1 MASADTT
8 ASITLAALV
17 NNPVFQERC
26 YLRFIVAA
34 IAVMNE
40 GAVTNHTQRA
50 AFAGA
55 LFANTVSRA
64 MLADTI
70 LANATNRT
78 NALIADS
85 APGSAILDNDIDFQ
99 ISGLFTGIATSRSW

>member
-26 YLRFIVAA
+26 YLRYIVAA
-34 IAVMNE
+34 ISVTNE
-40 GAVTNHTQRA
+40 GAVTNHTQRL

-55 LFANTVSRA
+55 LFANAVNRA
-64 MLADTI
+64 TLADTI

-78 NALIADS
+78 NALVADS

-99 ISGLFTGIATSRSW
+99 VASVFTGIALSRSW